1 MFAYP
6 YLCSYYNYHSK
17 KWDVNLSWKK
27 PNPLSEYALLIPILL
42 FIHLL
47 TQRSNLITWRI
58 VRSTRWRIMYIFRDI
73 H

>member
-47 TQRSNLITWRI
+47 TQRSNLIT
-58 VRSTRWRIMYIFRDI
+58 
-73 H
+73 